1 MRIFVFANTHSFLR
15 FSLFLSEEVH
25 ACAFKFMNSLLRFA
39 FPTPFQIQNVCLFFS
54 RSPAFPP
61 SSDLGL
67 ALFQSACFLFLSLPF
82 HIYRIAC
89 NVQVSIGWPTYHT
102 ADSLSR
108 ATSQQAYKST
118 EPPASY
124 SSELLPFSYLPS
136 KFRSKLPT
144 LK

>member
-25 ACAFKFMNSLLRFA
+25 ACAFKFMNSLLRFD
-39 FPTPFQIQNVCLFFS
+39 FPTPFQMQNVCLFFLARLLFPQFRS
-54 RSPAFPP
+54 RLSSLSICLFPFSFP
-61 SSDLGL
+61 L
-67 ALFQSACFLFLSLPF
+67 F

-102 ADSLSR
+102 ADSLSH

-124 SSELLPFSYLPS
+124 SSELLPFSYLPF
-136 KFRSKLPT
+136 KFRSELPT

>member
-15 FSLFLSEEVH
+15 FSLFLSEKVH
-25 ACAFKFMNSLLRFA
+25 ACAFKFMNSFLRFA
-39 FPTPFQIQNVCLFFS
+39 FPTLFQMQNVCLFFLS
-54 RSPAFPP
+54 LAWFSS
-61 SSDLGL
+61 SSDYGL
-67 ALFQSACFLFLSLPF
+67 ALFQSACFPFSFPLF

-89 NVQVSIGWPTYHT
+89 NVQVSIEWPTYHT
-102 ADSLSR
+102 ADSLSH

-136 KFRSKLPT
+136 KFRSELPT